1 MTDILIGVGGTGAK
15 IVESV
20 MILLAAGMGPKELHV
35 GLVDQD
41 NANGNVARTKTLIS
55 NYGDFRDLWS
65 RNSEAAALD
74 WQGGGDAG
82 PFDFCR
88 TEIVPLFA
96 DSPAWCP
103 GKDQT
108 TLNNMIGQ
116 NLHPPLKDLFDLL
129 FMEGEEEQD
138 LMLGEGYRGR
148 AHVGAAALISRL
160 IDPANPLT
168 ANMTEL
174 MAGGGSREQV
184 RIFLAGSAFGGT
196 GAAGFPTI
204 ARELNR
210 IRSSKEFVNK
220 GNVAIGGA
228 LMLPYFG
235 FAAPEQEDKN
245 KVVTTDEL
253 LPKAQL
259 ALEHYGNLF
268 QTEPAIDRFY
278 LVGWDEFFQLAY
290 HEAGNAEQCNPPLL
304 PELMAAAAAIGFFR
318 DEDSATPAATVTD
331 ERVRLLARSGQSL
344 RWSDFPLS
352 DMQEKLGHLFRFAV
366 YWRYAATDLI
376 RTRRPLIGKG
386 NWTHQLNEKAKF
398 EDAVTAL
405 QALDTLLG
413 DILTFAASVEWMARR
428 HWEIGPWQIAALRNH
443 QFSPTP
449 TAPVQLLD
457 PHPAPAERFSNAVRT
472 EDGKP
477 LARDAATVYDDL
489 ENRGAELAAGE
500 HRGFGRVVAAAY
512 RATKVN

>member
-1 MTDILIGVGGTGAK
+1 VTDILIGVGGTGAK

-20 MILLAAGMGPKELHV
+20 LVLCAAGMGPKKLQV

-41 NANGNVARTKTLIS
+41 NANGNVARTRTLF
-55 NYGDFRDLWS
+55 NRYGEFRNLWS
-65 RNSEAAALD
+65 RNVAAATLD
-74 WQGGGDAG
+74 WHGGGDGA
-82 PFDFCR
+82 FDLCA
-88 TEIVPLFA
+88 TEVMPLFG

-103 GKDQT
+103 GGDQT

-116 NLHPPLKDLFDLL
+116 NLRPPLQDLFDLL

-160 IDPANPLT
+160 IDPSNPLT
-168 ANMTEL
+168 SAMSDL
-174 MAGGGSREQV
+174 MSGGGSREQV
-184 RIFLAGSAFGGT
+184 RIFIAGSAFGGT

-210 IRSSKEFVNK
+210 IRTSKEFANK

-235 FAAPEQEDKN
+235 FASPDKEDEN

-290 HEAGNAEQCNPPLL
+290 HEKGNAEQCNPPLL

-318 DEDSATPAATVTD
+318 DEGAAVPAGIATD
-331 ERVRLLARSGQSL
+331 ERVRLLARNGQSL
-344 RWSDFPLS
+344 LWTDFPLP
-352 DMQEKLGHLFRFAV
+352 DMQERLGHLLRFAV
-366 YWRYAATDLI
+366 YWRYQALELVAA
-376 RTRRPLIGKG
+376 RRPLLGKG
-386 NWTHQLNEKAKF
+386 NWTHQLNEKAKA
-398 EDAVTAL
+398 EDAVAAL
-405 QALDTLLG
+405 QALDALLK
-413 DILTFAASVEWMARR
+413 DILTFAASVEWMASK
-428 HWEIGPWQIAALRNH
+428 HWDVGPWQIAALRDH
-443 QFSPTP
+443 QFMPTP
-449 TAPVQLLD
+449 TEPVSMLEPHAAPS
-457 PHPAPAERFSNAVRT
+457 ERFSNAVRSN
-472 EDGKP
+472 EGEP
-477 LARDAATVYDDL
+477 LAHDAASVYDDL
-489 ENRGAELAAGE
+489 ENRGGELAAGE

-512 RATKVN
+512 RATRVN